1 MMDEAIINQWSNA
14 LFQLAKEN
22 NKITKFTEESTDLID
37 IFASYPQFID
47 IVSSNN
53 LSKEVQKSIIITTF
67 ENNIE
72 PYILNLFLLLIDGHY
87 FRYIRTILKDFRKL
101 CNEYHDINYGIIYSV
116 IKLTPQQI
124 KQIQTKI
131 EKIINHK
138 IEVVNKIDA
147 SLIGGIKVKVQNQVF
162 DGSIK
167 GQIEQLKQELL
178 NHE

>member
-1 MMDEAIINQWSNA
+1 MMDEAVINQWSNG
-14 LFQLAKEN
+14 LFQLAKAN
-22 NKITKFTEESTDLID
+22 NKITKFAEESTDLID

-53 LSKEVQKSIIITTF
+53 LSKEVQKFIIITTF
-67 ENNIE
+67 QNNIE
-72 PYILNLFLLLIDGHY
+72 PYILNLFLLLIDGHH
-87 FRYIRTILKDFRKL
+87 FRYIRAILKDFRKL
-101 CNEYHDINYGIIYSV
+101 CNEYRDINYGIIYSV
-116 IKLTPQQI
+116 IKLTAQQI

-147 SLIGGIKVKVQNQVF
+147 SLIGGIKVKVKNQVF